1 MADTINI
8 NVTYNKTKRVISY
21 KKDGD
26 VQGFSRLFLQV
37 FSDVLPCKVT
47 PIQVK
52 FLQHDD
58 KMGAEDYQELQ
69 NNDKLDDNKRIRAF
83 VWKEE
88 DISPLKI
95 NAIYQL
101 WSPVSQKNDGLLER
115 LPNTDNKNVACSGS
129 FGTGDNTHWTTVDKT
144 QDFGDPASFAFV
156 FEDATTNKKY
166 ALKGNGE
173 GNEVTTEEEDM
184 ITDKS
189 DVFQPTSIGAGI
201 FSWLKQYDTELYLGC
216 DHEGKVT
223 LVKDEFAEEN
233 PSSQIIFSFGKVGV
247 ASNN

>member
-1 MADTINI
+1 MSKEKTVNI
-8 NVTYNKTKRVISY
+8 HVTYNETKRIISFR
-21 KKDGD
+21 KGGNVLELKN
-26 VQGFSRLFLQV
+26 VFLQK
-37 FSDVLPCKVT
+37 FSDVLPPNVS
-47 PIQVK
+47 PEQVK
-52 FLQHDD
+52 FQRYD
-58 KMGAEDYQELQ
+58 KRFQDFV
-69 NNDKLDDNKRIRAF
+69 DLDDGYELSKDLKVRALLMENKQFLGIQ
-83 VWKEE
+83 
-88 DISPLKI
+88 I
-95 NAIYQL
+95 NTIYQL

-129 FGTGDNTHWTTVDKT
+129 FGTGDNTYWTTVDKT
-144 QDFGDPASFAFV
+144 QGIDDPPAFAFV
-156 FEDATTNKKY
+156 FNDATTNKQY

-173 GNEVTTEEEDM
+173 GNEVTTEEEDT